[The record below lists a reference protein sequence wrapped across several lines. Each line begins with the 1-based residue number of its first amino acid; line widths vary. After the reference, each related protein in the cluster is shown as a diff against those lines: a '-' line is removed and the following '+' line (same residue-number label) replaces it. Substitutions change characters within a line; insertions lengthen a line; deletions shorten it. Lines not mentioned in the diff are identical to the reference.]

1 MKKKQIDLT
10 NLFVWITIS
19 LIIILSISIPLYLA
33 YNKEAIKQ
41 KAKQKVI
48 NFKKNDGTIVKYLDY
63 QEK

>member
-41 KAKQKVI
+41 KVKQKVI

>member
-10 NLFVWITIS
+10 NIFVWITIS

-41 KAKQKVI
+41 KAEQKVI